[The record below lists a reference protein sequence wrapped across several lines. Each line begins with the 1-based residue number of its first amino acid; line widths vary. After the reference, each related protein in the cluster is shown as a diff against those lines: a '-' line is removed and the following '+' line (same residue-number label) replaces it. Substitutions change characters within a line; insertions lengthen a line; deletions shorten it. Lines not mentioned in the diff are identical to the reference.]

1 MTPKFVSKNK
11 DEIKKVINRWM
22 STANTQAVYGSSIFG
37 GGDVK
42 KLEELF
48 YKTFNA
54 KHAVALSSCTA
65 ALHTALHS
73 AGVKRNSKVLIINSD
88 WQGIDG
94 VVRFCGATPIR
105 IDKALKINKN
115 QTVLYPCENLS
126 AIIVARNSID
136 QDLLNTIKQHCD
148 KNKIILIEDYADLK
162 EIDIT
167 KIKAPEYGQFAT
179 FSFGY
184 DKWIQAGEGGILLCN
199 NFDYY
204 VKAVQFSQ
212 HPIYQRA
219 RLSAKIKEP
228 VNFGLNYRIHP
239 IAASIALAILSKINN
254 PI

>member
-1 MTPKFVSKNK
+1 MTPGFVNKKK
-11 DEIKKVINRWM
+11 DEILKICNKWM
-22 STANTQAVYGSSIFG
+22 SAAATQAVYGSSIFG

-48 YKTFNA
+48 CKTFDA
-54 KHAVALSSCTA
+54 KYAVALSSCTA
-65 ALHTALHS
+65 SLHTALHS
-73 AGVKRNSKVLIINSD
+73 ARIKRNSKVLIISSD

-94 VVRFCGATPIR
+94 VVRFCGAIPIR
-105 IDKALKINKN
+105 IDKDLKTNRNQVLKYPYKN
-115 QTVLYPCENLS
+115 LG
-126 AIIVARNSID
+126 AIIVARNSN
-136 QDLLNTIKQHCD
+136 DLDLMKKIKQHCD
-148 KNKIILIEDYADLK
+148 KNKVILIEDYADFK
-162 EIDIT
+162 EIDVT

-239 IAASIALAILSKINN
+239 IAASIAVAILSKINN
-254 PI
+254 SI